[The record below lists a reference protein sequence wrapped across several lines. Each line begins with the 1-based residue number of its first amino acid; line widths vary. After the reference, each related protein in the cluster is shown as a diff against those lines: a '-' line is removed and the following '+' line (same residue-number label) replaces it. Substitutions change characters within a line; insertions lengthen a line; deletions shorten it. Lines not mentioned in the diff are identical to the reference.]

1 MIYMYTTKLQGLY
14 QNNVNSRTIS
24 ITVKWAKEDT
34 LKWNCNSCYTR
45 IWLLA
50 IEPTQQSQI
59 PFVVSGLNESVYILT
74 SFRLGICSS
83 ACPFKLISNTC
94 RQSDSLHLS
103 SWKLLKRME
112 KWMTKKSPI
121 TITPEQFLPTQL
133 LLAGVDFLHFLF
145 YLKTKKKMLSAVVAC
160 RIKTNEKQSFLYL
173 RSLVRLSLQFSLRSV
188 KTAHVFLLAF
198 SC

>member
-59 PFVVSGLNESVYILT
+59 PFVVSELNESVYILT

-103 SWKLLKRME
+103 SWKLWKRME
-112 KWMTKKSPI
+112 KSDYYNALTIFTNTVTLGRCRFSP
-121 TITPEQFLPTQL
+121 LSVL
-133 LLAGVDFLHFLF
+133 L
-145 YLKTKKKMLSAVVAC
+145 K
-160 RIKTNEKQSFLYL
+160 N
-173 RSLVRLSLQFSLRSV
+173 
-188 KTAHVFLLAF
+188 
-198 SC
+198 